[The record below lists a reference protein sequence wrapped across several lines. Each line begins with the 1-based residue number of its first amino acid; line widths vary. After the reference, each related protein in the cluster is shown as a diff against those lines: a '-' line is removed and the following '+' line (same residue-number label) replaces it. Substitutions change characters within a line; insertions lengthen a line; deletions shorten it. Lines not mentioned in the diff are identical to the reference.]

1 MLQETKIKGLT
12 TELQCQ
18 ISFTQLGY
26 NVSVPLSEDCRYD
39 FIADIEGKLLRVQVK
54 TCREEK
60 NGIVFNTSSSHLSA
74 QGSVQHSYS
83 ENDIDVFATYYN
95 NQCYL
100 IPVNQCGVSTKKLL
114 FKKNSCNQ
122 TGDLLSDY
130 EFLKTLSKITIQN
143 NENQKKETEKIVN
156 NSDKIKFKKEVIKI
170 KQYSLDGEYLNTYS
184 SYADASRAIGVERGG
199 SHISQVVN
207 GKRKTAYGFVWKMEK
222 EEE

>member
-54 TCREEK
+54 TCREEN
-60 NGIVFNTSSSHLSA
+60 NGIVFNTKSTHLSA
-74 QGSVQHSYS
+74 HGSVQHSYS
-83 ENDIDVFATYYN
+83 EKDIDVFATYYN

-100 IPVNQCGVSTKKLL
+100 IPVGQCGISSKKLL

-122 TGDLLSDY
+122 TGDLLS
-130 EFLKTLSKITIQN
+130 LN
-143 NENQKKETEKIVN
+143 
-156 NSDKIKFKKEVIKI
+156 
-170 KQYSLDGEYLNTYS
+170 GEYLNTYS
-184 SYADASRAIGVERGG
+184 SYADASRAINVERGG
-199 SHISQVVN
+199 SHISQAAN
-207 GKRKTAYGFVWKMEK
+207 GKRKTAYGFVWKAEK

>member
-1 MLQETKIKGLT
+1 M
-12 TELQCQ
+12 
-18 ISFTQLGY
+18 GY

-39 FIADIEGKLLRVQVK
+39 FIADIEGKLIRVQVK
-54 TCREEK
+54 TCREED
-60 NGIVFNTSSSHLSA
+60 NGIIFNTKSSHLSA

-100 IPVNQCGVSTKKLL
+100 VPVNQCGISTKKLL

-130 EFLKTLSKITIQN
+130 EFLKILSKITTQN
-143 NENQKKETEKIVN
+143 NEKQQEEKIIN

>member
-54 TCREEK
+54 TCREEN
-60 NGIVFNTSSSHLSA
+60 NGIVFNTRSTHLSA

-83 ENDIDVFATYYN
+83 EEDIDVFATYYN

-100 IPVNQCGVSTKKLL
+100 IPVGQCGISSKKLL

-130 EFLKTLSKITIQN
+130 TLLKTLSKISYDEREHYDEREQK
-143 NENQKKETEKIVN
+143 ENLNKIL
-156 NSDKIKFKKEVIKI
+156 FKKEVIKI
-170 KQYSLDGEYLNTYS
+170 KQYSLNGEYLNTYS
-184 SYADASRAIGVERGG
+184 SYADASRAINVERGG
-199 SHISQVVN
+199 SHISEAAN
-207 GKRKTAYGFVWKMEK
+207 GKRKTSYGFVWKVEK

>member
-18 ISFTQLGY
+18 ISFTQMGY

-39 FIADIEGKLLRVQVK
+39 FIADIEGKLIRVQVK
-54 TCREEK
+54 TCREED
-60 NGIVFNTSSSHLSA
+60 NGIIFNTKSSHLSA

-100 IPVNQCGVSTKKLL
+100 VPVNQCGISTKKLL

-130 EFLKTLSKITIQN
+130 EFLKILSKITTQN
-143 NENQKKETEKIVN
+143 NEKQQEEKIIN